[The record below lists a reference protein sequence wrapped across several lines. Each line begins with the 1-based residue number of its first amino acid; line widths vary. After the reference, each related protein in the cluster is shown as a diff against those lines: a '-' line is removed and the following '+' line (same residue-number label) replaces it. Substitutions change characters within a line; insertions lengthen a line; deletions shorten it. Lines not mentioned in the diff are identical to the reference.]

1 MSCGIHSHTP
11 FILPVTTV
19 DGGDLANTQPQTALS
34 VLSYNAPLRIAAS
47 LPYVEHDVTAR
58 DQGLLLA
65 MEAYDALV
73 QSKSCLRNSA
83 TFCYVL
89 QAVAKYMPASRNRG
103 NVVEGFFAVAQEEGC
118 VDESVLAAYALAQ
131 TPSNGPEFEDC
142 QIFDQD
148 AALGDLPHSWRRHNK
163 ARRFHPREATY

>member
-1 MSCGIHSHTP
+1 
-11 FILPVTTV
+11 
-19 DGGDLANTQPQTALS
+19 LS
-34 VLSYNAPLRIAAS
+34 VLSYNAPLRIAAN

-73 QSKSCLRNSA
+73 QSDACLRNSA

-103 NVVEGFFAVAQEEGC
+103 NVVEGFFAVAKEEGC
-118 VDESVLAAYALAQ
+118 VDESVLAAYGLAH
-131 TPSNGPEFEDC
+131 TPSNGPEFEGWELLNEHT
-142 QIFDQD
+142 
-148 AALGDLPHSWRRHNK
+148 ALGDLPQYWRRQNK
-163 ARRFHPREATY
+163 TRRFHPREATY